1 MDSPINNHLWNWFA
15 RRINIVSSKE
25 VLPPQP
31 FCPSSIH
38 LVITWTKM
46 FEVDLAQQPN
56 HDWSPGSLGSM
67 LHFTTNVLT
76 GLVTNALT
84 NELINIEWQVHI
96 GVTLYLINGN
106 NVKKKRKIK
115 YSHSF
120 VSYLRK
126 KWSWGIKNI
135 TIMHKS
141 YQYLCFRSSCV

>member
-1 MDSPINNHLWNWFA
+1 
-15 RRINIVSSKE
+15 
-25 VLPPQP
+25 
-31 FCPSSIH
+31 
-38 LVITWTKM
+38 
-46 FEVDLAQQPN
+46 
-56 HDWSPGSLGSM
+56 M

-115 YSHSF
+115 YSNSF

-126 KWSWGIKNI
+126 K
-135 TIMHKS
+135 
-141 YQYLCFRSSCV
+141 